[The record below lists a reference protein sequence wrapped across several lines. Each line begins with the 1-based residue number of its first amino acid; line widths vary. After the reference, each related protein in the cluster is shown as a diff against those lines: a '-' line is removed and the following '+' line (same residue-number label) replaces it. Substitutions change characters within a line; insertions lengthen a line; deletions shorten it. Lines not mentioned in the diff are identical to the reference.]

1 MNAGRMEPTMAPA
14 WKRAVEKD
22 QMIEAVPNLEA
33 RTNDIRI
40 EISAIGCIRCG
51 AHVLLVCS
59 QRLCCTDLMLE
70 VRMKRRKG
78 LDARLTN
85 PKS

>member
-1 MNAGRMEPTMAPA
+1 MAPA
-14 WKRAVEKD
+14 WKRAVEEY
-22 QMIEAVPNLEA
+22 QMTEAVFILEA

-70 VRMKRRKG
+70 VRIKSRKG
-78 LDARLTN
+78 LDARPTK